1 MRQHTR
7 TSLSTPPSSIA
18 VYLLLIC
25 KQQLIILS
33 WEDRKPDS
41 ETTKETGL
49 TQSEEFTQLKP
60 APIARFTPELKWIKW
75 LIVVVSK
82 NDTTHDSC
90 VFLPRNIAQ
99 GFILVSYLY
108 REINYNHINQ

>member
-1 MRQHTR
+1 M
-7 TSLSTPPSSIA
+7 
-18 VYLLLIC
+18 C

-82 NDTTHDSC
+82 NETTHDSC
-90 VFLPRNIAQ
+90 VF
-99 GFILVSYLY
+99 F
-108 REINYNHINQ
+108 REILHKVLSLFLTYTEK

>member
-1 MRQHTR
+1 M
-7 TSLSTPPSSIA
+7 
-18 VYLLLIC
+18 C

-90 VFLPRNIAQ
+90 VF
-99 GFILVSYLY
+99 Y
-108 REINYNHINQ
+108 REILHKVLSLFLT